1 MKHYIRHLH
10 AVQAAKVMAVVYGI
24 IGLIFIP
31 LFFVFSAFLPT
42 EERMGAVFL
51 LVLPV
56 IYAIVGFVGTL
67 IAAVVYNLAAGWVG
81 GFSVDLEPGERTT

>member
-10 AVQAAKVMAVVYGI
+10 PLQAAKVMAAVYGI

-31 LFFVFSAFLPT
+31 VFFVFSAFLPT
-42 EERMGAVFL
+42 EDRMGAVFL

-56 IYAIVGFVGTL
+56 IYASIGFIGTL
-67 IAAVVYNLAAGWVG
+67 IAAAVYNLAAGWVG
-81 GFSVDLEPGERTT
+81 GFAVDLEPGERTT

>member
-1 MKHYIRHLH
+1 VKHYVRHLH
-10 AVQAAKVMAVVYGI
+10 PVQAAKVMAVVYGI

-42 EERMGAVFL
+42 EERMGVVFL

-56 IYAIVGFVGTL
+56 IYAIIGFIGTL
-67 IAAVVYNLAAGWVG
+67 IAAAVYNFAAGWVG
-81 GFSVDLEPGERTT
+81 GFAVDLEPGESTT